1 MFWIRARWGEGRR
14 QVMKPILQV
23 RDLWVS
29 NGRLTAVRG
38 VDLDVFPGQKLGL
51 VGESGAGKSMFGL
64 AIMNLLPFGWSA
76 KGSAVL
82 GDTDLVAMSE
92 KEHCE
97 VRGRRVAM
105 VFQDSL
111 SALDPMKRIGWHFKR
126 IVSRASADQAA
137 RWQDVSVEIL
147 TDLGVENAATALRKY
162 PHQLS
167 GGQRQRILIGMAVA
181 TKPELIIAD
190 EPTTSVDTAIQRN
203 VLDTLTAATNKL
215 GASLI
220 LVTHDLALVS
230 NYCDTVAVM
239 YGGHLV
245 ESGPTSEVLGKSRH
259 PYTGA
264 LINSNISL
272 PRVMEQ
278 QVKTLPVI
286 PGMMPSL
293 ESMPTGCTFR
303 LRCDRASS
311 VCEEIPP
318 VTTSD
323 GRTLRCWNP
332 K

>member
-1 MFWIRARWGEGRR
+1 
-14 QVMKPILQV
+14 MKPILRV

-29 NGRLTAVRG
+29 NGRLSAVRG
-38 VDLDVFPGQKLGL
+38 VDLDVFPGQRLGL

-76 KGSAVL
+76 TGSAIL
-82 GDTDLVAMSE
+82 GHTDLVAISE

-126 IVSRASADQAA
+126 IVSRASSDEAA
-137 RWQDVSVEIL
+137 RWHELSVDIL
-147 TDLGVENAATALRKY
+147 SDLGVENAAIALRKY

-239 YGGHLV
+239 YGGHVV
-245 ESGPTSEVLGKSRH
+245 ESGPRSEVLVRSRH

-264 LINSNISL
+264 LVNSNISL
-272 PRVMEQ
+272 PRVIEQ

-293 ESMPTGCTFR
+293 ASMPVGCAFR
-303 LRCDRASS
+303 LRCDRASTA
-311 VCEEIPP
+311 CGETPP
-318 VTTSD
+318 VSITE

-332 K
+332 N

>member
-1 MFWIRARWGEGRR
+1 MR
-14 QVMKPILQV
+14 PILQV

-38 VDLDVFPGQKLGL
+38 VDLDVFPGQRLGL

-76 KGSAVL
+76 KGSATL
-82 GDTDLVAMSE
+82 GNTDLVTISE

-97 VRGRRVAM
+97 VRGRRIAM
-105 VFQDSL
+105 IFQDSL
-111 SALDPMKRIGWHFKR
+111 SALDPMKRIGWHFRR
-126 IVSRASADQAA
+126 IVSRASSDGAT
-137 RWQDVSVEIL
+137 RWQEISLEIL
-147 TDLGVENAATALRKY
+147 SNLGVENAATALRKY

-181 TKPELIIAD
+181 TKSELIIAD

-203 VLDTLTAATNKL
+203 VLDTLVAATSKL

-230 NYCDTVAVM
+230 NYCDTIAVM

-245 ESGPTSEVLGKSRH
+245 ESGPTTEVLVKSRH

-272 PRVMEQ
+272 PRIIEQ
-278 QVKTLPVI
+278 QVKKLPVI

-293 ESMPTGCTFR
+293 ESMPIGCAFR

-311 VCEEIPP
+311 ACEEIPP
-318 VTTSD
+318 ESISE

>member
-1 MFWIRARWGEGRR
+1 
-14 QVMKPILQV
+14 MKPILQV

-29 NGRLTAVRG
+29 NGHLAAVRG

-64 AIMNLLPFGWSA
+64 AVMNLLPFGWSA
-76 KGSAVL
+76 KGSAIM
-82 GDTDLVAMSE
+82 GDVDLVPLSE

-97 VRGRRVAM
+97 IRGRRVAM

-126 IVSRASADQAA
+126 IISRSTSDQVDK
-137 RWQDVSVEIL
+137 WQDLSIEIL

-181 TKPELIIAD
+181 AKPELIIAD

-220 LVTHDLALVS
+220 LVTHDLALVA
-230 NYCDTVAVM
+230 NYCDSVAVM

-245 ESGPTSEVLGKSRH
+245 ESGATREVLLKPKH

-293 ESMPTGCTFR
+293 ESMPSGCAFR
-303 LRCDRASS
+303 LRCDRAGL

-318 VTTSD
+318 VTSFD

-332 K
+332 N

>member
-1 MFWIRARWGEGRR
+1 MT
-14 QVMKPILQV
+14 PILRV

-29 NGRLTAVRG
+29 NGRLAAVRG
-38 VDLDVFPGQKLGL
+38 VNLDILPGQRLGL

-76 KGSAVL
+76 TGSAVL
-82 GDTDLVAMSE
+82 GYTDLIGISE
-92 KEHCE
+92 TDQRE

-111 SALDPMKRIGWHFKR
+111 SALAPMKRIGWHFKR
-126 IVSRASADQAA
+126 IISRASSDQATQW
-137 RWQDVSVEIL
+137 RGMSVDIL
-147 TDLGVENAATALRKY
+147 SDLGVENAATALRKY

-181 TKPELIIAD
+181 TRPELIIAD

-203 VLDTLTAATNKL
+203 VLDMLTAATNKL

-239 YGGHLV
+239 YGGQIV
-245 ESGPTSEVLGKSRH
+245 ESGPTSDVLGKSRH
-259 PYTGA
+259 PYTAA
-264 LINSNISL
+264 LVNSNISL
-272 PRVMEQ
+272 TRVIEQ
-278 QVKTLPVI
+278 QAEALPVI
-286 PGMMPSL
+286 PGVMPSL
-293 ESMPTGCTFR
+293 ESMPTGCAFR

-311 VCEEIPP
+311 ACEEIPP
-318 VTTSD
+318 VSIS
-323 GRTLRCWNP
+323 GSRTLRCWNP

>member
-1 MFWIRARWGEGRR
+1 MDP
-14 QVMKPILQV
+14 VLKV

-29 NGRLTAVRG
+29 NGQLAAVRG
-38 VDLDVFPGQKLGL
+38 VDLDVFVGQKLGL

-64 AIMNLLPFGWSA
+64 ALMNLLPFGWIAS
-76 KGSAVL
+76 GSAML
-82 GDTDLVAMSE
+82 GDVDLVGISE
-92 KEHCE
+92 KQHCE

-126 IVSRASADQAA
+126 IIARSRPEQSDQ
-137 RWQDVSVEIL
+137 WQDMSAEIL
-147 TDLGVENAATALRKY
+147 DDLGVENSQTALRKY

-181 TKPELIIAD
+181 ADPELIIAD

-215 GASLI
+215 GASLV
-220 LVTHDLALVS
+220 LVTHDLALVA
-230 NYCDTVAVM
+230 NYCDSVAVM

-245 ESGPTSEVLGKSRH
+245 ESGPTRDVLLKPKH

-293 ESMPTGCTFR
+293 ESMPSGCAFR
-303 LRCDRASS
+303 LRCDRASLA
-311 VCEEIPP
+311 CEEIPP
-318 VTTSD
+318 VTSFE

-332 K
+332 N